1 MFLFWISAW
10 RFLERNSLLHI
21 AHVVI
26 CLKFRQH
33 ALHNKIVLA
42 TDCSKM
48 NHTLTQNLAGVGYF
62 FPRVG
67 VVLGRWD
74 RLTGW
79 IINCHRL
86 CASFM
91 GVAMRDTGEE
101 SIFIK
106 VRVEVKDRSGDKW
119 YLCRGGGEGEDTVG
133 GKGRTGLTKGIRAMW
148 ELAMWTVCLCV
159 EWVICI
165 VRWDSEVMVCRVWGG
180 IRPLWE

>member
-33 ALHNKIVLA
+33 ALQQ
-42 TDCSKM
+42 DCSSHRLFEDESHPDAKSRRGR
-48 NHTLTQNLAGVGYF
+48 LFFPKSGGGVGKM
-62 FPRVG
+62 
-67 VVLGRWD
+67 D
-74 RLTGW
+74 QLTGW

-159 EWVICI
+159 E
-165 VRWDSEVMVCRVWGG
+165 
-180 IRPLWE
+180 